1 MFQGPPGTG
10 KTTSILCLAR
20 ALLGPAL
27 KDAVLELNASNDR
40 WVLGCGGA
48 GRPRSPRAPQLAFLV
63 RERDA
68 CRQGLLPLGFSGNF
82 EKSFQIVVSLT

>member
-1 MFQGPPGTG
+1 MKTIAVMNQKGGTG

-40 WVLGCGGA
+40 YALEV
-48 GRPRSPRAPQLAFLV
+48 RP
-63 RERDA
+63 E
-68 CRQGLLPLGFSGNF
+68 G
-82 EKSFQIVVSLT
+82 

>member
-1 MFQGPPGTG
+1 MEPGPLDKQPVSDCSLLLSSLTGLGAFLAEVLRSSYPQGPPGTG

-40 WVLGCGGA
+40 
-48 GRPRSPRAPQLAFLV
+48 
-63 RERDA
+63 
-68 CRQGLLPLGFSGNF
+68 
-82 EKSFQIVVSLT
+82 